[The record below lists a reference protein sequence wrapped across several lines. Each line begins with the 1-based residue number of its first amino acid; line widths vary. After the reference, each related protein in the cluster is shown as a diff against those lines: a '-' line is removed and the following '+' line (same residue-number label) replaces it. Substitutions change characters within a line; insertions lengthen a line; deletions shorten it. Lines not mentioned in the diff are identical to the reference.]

1 MAARTGLKKHGK
13 GRRKVG
19 SKKRR
24 ARRLNRNRNR

>member
-1 MAARTGLKKHGK
+1 MPHPRKSGK

-24 ARRLNRNRNR
+24 NRWKNRKRKF

>member
-1 MAARTGLKKHGK
+1 MSWPHKNRPRT

-24 ARRLNRNRNR
+24 MRQQQKKN

>member
-1 MAARTGLKKHGK
+1 MPHAHKNRPRK

-24 ARRLNRNRNR
+24 ARSMRKK

>member
-1 MAARTGLKKHGK
+1 MPHPKKCGK

-24 ARRLNRNRNR
+24 NRWKNRKRKM